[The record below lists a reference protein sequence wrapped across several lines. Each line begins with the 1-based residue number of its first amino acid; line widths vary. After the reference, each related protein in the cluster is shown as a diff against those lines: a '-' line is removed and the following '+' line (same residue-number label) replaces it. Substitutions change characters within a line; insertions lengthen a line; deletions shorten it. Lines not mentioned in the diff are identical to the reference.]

1 MRSWSKLMNLSRML
15 KPAGRRSSP
24 ACGAVAASCWA
35 RRVARL
41 AAVTMLMIAG
51 ATNLNSSNL
60 QREEKTV
67 DLWPGGDV
75 TLGDGGRGQLDGIS
89 GIVQGAVGIVN
100 LESPVAETPF

>member
-1 MRSWSKLMNLSRML
+1 
-15 KPAGRRSSP
+15 
-24 ACGAVAASCWA
+24 
-35 RRVARL
+35 
-41 AAVTMLMIAG
+41 MIAG

-100 LESPVAETPF
+100 LETRWQKHLFESLRASVPHL